1 MKVFKNIITKHN
13 RTHHVQLISLTINEV
28 LDKPPHGFNEYVE
41 PFLYDLYTVILDTSN
56 DYTLST
62 IFKDTLSKE
71 ERNILLSEGLEE
83 GLLIPLPLSAYSLF
97 TLINQEYSLSSWSN
111 LL

>member
-1 MKVFKNIITKHN
+1 MKVFKNTITKHN
-13 RTHHVQLISLTINEV
+13 HTHHIQVISLTVNEI
-28 LDKPPHGFNEYVE
+28 LDKPPHGFKEYVE

-56 DYTLST
+56 NYTLST
-62 IFKDTLSKE
+62 IFKDTLSKK
-71 ERNILLSEGLEE
+71 ERDIFLYKGLDE

-97 TLINQEYSLSSWSN
+97 TLINQDYSLSYWSN